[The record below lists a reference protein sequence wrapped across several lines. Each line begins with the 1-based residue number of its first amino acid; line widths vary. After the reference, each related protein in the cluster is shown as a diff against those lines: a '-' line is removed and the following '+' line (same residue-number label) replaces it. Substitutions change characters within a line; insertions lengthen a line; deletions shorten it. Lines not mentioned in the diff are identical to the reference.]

1 MLSELTAVHMGQ
13 TDELPQSTLPPS
25 SPDNDR
31 PARGPG
37 PGRVPVHLW
46 IFMLVVLVVLG
57 FLWYDLRAAYQD
69 TLTYWDSN
77 LSNSADEQTSVET
90 LWLLERRTDTE
101 AIASNSAT
109 IRMVNESVSGEK
121 AEATQREVERAIDKM
136 ARINGFLGGAIAD
149 TECRILAQVGV
160 PPEARQGVKRVCRE
174 AQTTRAYSVVASY
187 PRPERVLINMAVPI
201 SAGGEA
207 SSASQTPHPVVG
219 AAVMISEP
227 RTAVSRF
234 FAERSKPDR
243 FAETEI
249 VWRDEAEAAGFS
261 PQPNALGMGPLFRQ
275 PLGGNAFESKA
286 ACERNVEFGEFTD
299 YRGVRVFGV
308 ARPIVA
314 AGASLARK
322 VDTDEALAEFHK
334 RALLEW
340 LAAALSLLLFGSVIL
355 IQHRHQAMRDLQDKL
370 RQQQAVLDLKRH
382 VEASEERYRA
392 FVANTTEAIWR
403 METEKPI
410 STVLPVEE
418 QVDQVLQFAYLAE
431 CNDSM
436 ARMFG
441 FERASD
447 LVGLRVKNL
456 TAFDPRSIA
465 NLKTFI
471 RSGYRLE
478 DAEFFAKDRLGKV
491 HHFMNTY
498 LGVVEGGYLL
508 RAWGVLRDVT
518 ERKRVEEALKESERR
533 YRVLFET
540 AGDAIFLI
548 RGDTYIDCNQRAL
561 EMYRC
566 TRDDIL
572 GQSVAGRYPPEQPD
586 GSYPRQAALEKLNQA
601 REGQT
606 LCFEWGA
613 LRLDG
618 TTFDAEITLGR
629 LGIEEDVLLLALVRD
644 ITDRKRTERSLRES
658 EELFRTTFE
667 TAGIGIALVDMQ
679 GQPMNSNPALQ
690 RMLGYSGAELRRMP
704 FTEFTHLDDRER
716 DWRLYQELLS
726 GKREKYEIEKRFIK
740 KDGQIVWGH
749 LTASLVRGA
758 DGQPMYGV
766 GMVEDI
772 TERKRAVEAL
782 EASEARFRTLIQRA
796 PVAISISRSGRTLY
810 VNQRYL
816 EMYGLQSV
824 DEVIGHSIGEQW
836 SAECRVMVEER
847 ARQRSLGLPVPMRYE
862 AVGQRKDGSPFPV
875 EVAIAMVELSDGKA
889 SVGFL
894 TDITERKRADRELVD
909 RLRFE
914 TLLADL
920 SARFADVAA
929 QRLGGE
935 MEGALRG
942 VCECLGLD
950 GCTLWQASEEAP
962 GLFRLTY
969 NYRSSEGPPAPDV
982 RQMDAGEYFPWSHQ
996 QIMSGKSNVVAVS
1009 SLAQL
1014 PEEAARDRETYSQYG
1029 VKSVLTIGL
1038 AAEGR
1043 PPVGALAFSSTQAE
1057 HAWPEEIVNRL
1068 QLVAQMFASALA
1080 RQRLQEERQ
1089 RSFDQLRALA
1099 ARLQSIREEERK
1111 RVAREIHDQLG
1122 QALTAI
1128 KLDLSSLVRGLPT
1141 APSPLSEK
1149 GTPLLRLVDETIE
1162 SVRRISTELR
1172 PGMLDDLGLAATVE
1186 WAAEEF
1192 ESRTGTKCLL
1202 DLATEQFS
1210 VDSETATAVF
1220 RIFQETLTNVAR
1232 HASASEVKIR
1242 LAEENGDL
1250 TLEVHDNGRGIRE
1263 DELANANSLG
1273 VLGMRERALLLG
1285 GTLTI
1290 RGEPGQ
1296 GTTVRIRIPEVRRA

>member
-1 MLSELTAVHMGQ
+1 
-13 TDELPQSTLPPS
+13 
-25 SPDNDR
+25 
-31 PARGPG
+31 
-37 PGRVPVHLW
+37 
-46 IFMLVVLVVLG
+46 
-57 FLWYDLRAAYQD
+57 
-69 TLTYWDSN
+69 
-77 LSNSADEQTSVET
+77 
-90 LWLLERRTDTE
+90 
-101 AIASNSAT
+101 
-109 IRMVNESVSGEK
+109 
-121 AEATQREVERAIDKM
+121 
-136 ARINGFLGGAIAD
+136 
-149 TECRILAQVGV
+149 
-160 PPEARQGVKRVCRE
+160 
-174 AQTTRAYSVVASY
+174 
-187 PRPERVLINMAVPI
+187 
-201 SAGGEA
+201 
-207 SSASQTPHPVVG
+207 
-219 AAVMISEP
+219 
-227 RTAVSRF
+227 
-234 FAERSKPDR
+234 
-243 FAETEI
+243 
-249 VWRDEAEAAGFS
+249 
-261 PQPNALGMGPLFRQ
+261 
-275 PLGGNAFESKA
+275 
-286 ACERNVEFGEFTD
+286 
-299 YRGVRVFGV
+299 
-308 ARPIVA
+308 
-314 AGASLARK
+314 
-322 VDTDEALAEFHK
+322 
-334 RALLEW
+334 
-340 LAAALSLLLFGSVIL
+340 
-355 IQHRHQAMRDLQDKL
+355 
-370 RQQQAVLDLKRH
+370 
-382 VEASEERYRA
+382 
-392 FVANTTEAIWR
+392 
-403 METEKPI
+403 
-410 STVLPVEE
+410 
-418 QVDQVLQFAYLAE
+418 
-431 CNDSM
+431 
-436 ARMFG
+436 
-441 FERASD
+441 
-447 LVGLRVKNL
+447 
-456 TAFDPRSIA
+456 
-465 NLKTFI
+465 
-471 RSGYRLE
+471 
-478 DAEFFAKDRLGKV
+478 
-491 HHFMNTY
+491 
-498 LGVVEGGYLL
+498 
-508 RAWGVLRDVT
+508 
-518 ERKRVEEALKESERR
+518 
-533 YRVLFET
+533 
-540 AGDAIFLI
+540 
-548 RGDTYIDCNQRAL
+548 
-561 EMYRC
+561 
-566 TRDDIL
+566 
-572 GQSVAGRYPPEQPD
+572 
-586 GSYPRQAALEKLNQA
+586 LNQA

-667 TAGIGIALVDMQ
+667 TAGIGIALVNMQ
-679 GQPMNSNPALQ
+679 GRPMNSNPALQ
-690 RMLGYSGAELRRMP
+690 RMFGYSGEELRRMP

-816 EMYGLQSV
+816 EMYGLQSL

-1250 TLEVHDNGRGIRE
+1250 TLDVHDNGRGIRE